1 MFWSICVKWGVA
13 GLYYSAYFHTLSEIL
28 DRNVIILLSLKAT
41 LADLT
46 SGVASGFGFF
56 SPSFYQNAYKL
67 CKDKLQLDIISKKI
81 YQKGMTKESFQ
92 VNLRIS
98 GLSFDIIKVK
108 KKYKKVF
115 LVLFSLT
122 AEYQLTD
129 LFKKYNIRAFAF
141 NKL

>member
-1 MFWSICVKWGVA
+1 M
-13 GLYYSAYFHTLSEIL
+13 YYSAYFHTLSEIL

-56 SPSFYQNAYKL
+56 SPSFYQNAYEL
-67 CKDKLQLDIISKKI
+67 CKNKLQLDIISKKI